1 MVALSAESRIDAQP
15 THDVSSHR
23 WIVRPAHG
31 PADGID
37 VTNAVI
43 RTIAG
48 AITERMG
55 GNDVLNQLE
64 AERLLARA
72 LWANSGHAQSGMPR
86 HPIVR

>member
-15 THDVSSHR
+15 TQTPSPRR

-37 VTNAVI
+37 ITDAVI

-48 AITERMG
+48 ALNERMG

-72 LWANSGHAQSGMPR
+72 LAR
-86 HPIVR
+86 